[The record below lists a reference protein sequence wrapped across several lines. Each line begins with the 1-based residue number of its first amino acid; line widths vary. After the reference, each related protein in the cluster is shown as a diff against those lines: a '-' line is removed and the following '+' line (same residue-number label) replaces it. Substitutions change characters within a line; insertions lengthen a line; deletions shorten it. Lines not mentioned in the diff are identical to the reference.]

1 MYRSVR
7 DRQTH
12 TSHKAASVNC
22 AIKALK
28 GMADEIKL
36 MWKSM
41 TDAVH
46 DMQASETSY
55 ISDHSNTQTQT
66 PPPTHPPPF
75 FPPAIHTH

>member
-36 MWKSM
+36 M
-41 TDAVH
+41 
-46 DMQASETSY
+46 
-55 ISDHSNTQTQT
+55 
-66 PPPTHPPPF
+66 
-75 FPPAIHTH
+75 

>member
-7 DRQTH
+7 DRQTHTH

-55 ISDHSNTQTQT
+55 ISDHSNPQT
-66 PPPTHPPPF
+66 PPPPFF